1 MYSLC
6 FWLFWIGKALPA
18 PMHKAAL
25 AADVWSAQ
33 KTAPVILT
41 EVTSETRKPFCI
53 NTELSDFPHVSS
65 HNTQISFLVKILHL
79 SRSIHSKS
87 WQPVTYLKAGAQ
99 SKRCWCWK
107 KFNQSPASKILSH
120 KIQLYSYKSGF
131 KWPVNTASSG
141 WLLFLFSFLFLF
153 EGGRRNE
160 LKGKKKI
167 IRGWLEFIFMISA
180 HLAVGQLISGMH
192 LPPAEA

>member
-1 MYSLC
+1 
-6 FWLFWIGKALPA
+6 
-18 PMHKAAL
+18 MHKTAL

-65 HNTQISFLVKILHL
+65 NNTQISFLVKILHL
-79 SRSIHSKS
+79 SLSIHSKS

-120 KIQLYSYKSGF
+120 KIQLYFYKSGF

-141 WLLFLFSFLFLF
+141 WLLFLFSSSSFLFVCLF
-153 EGGRRNE
+153 EGGRRNK
-160 LKGKKKI
+160 LKEKKI
-167 IRGWLEFIFMISA
+167 IRGWLPFIFIISA
-180 HLAVGQLISGMH
+180 HLAVG
-192 LPPAEA
+192 